1 MRSMAARDERRA
13 VLLLALVAAAGG
25 VVRVVRAPQGP
36 PGASAIAP
44 ELRGADPARQAA
56 LSRRAEEMERPLSP
70 GERVDVDRAAADELA
85 RLPRI
90 GPKLARRIAEERE
103 AHGPF
108 GSLEGLGRVPGIG
121 PALRAGLEHS
131 ATFSGVALV
140 GPPSS
145 APPSVGG
152 PPPPSAAAGAARGC
166 GILPLPLNAATA
178 AELDCLKGI
187 GPALARRIVAD
198 RAAHGPYSGVQDLD
212 RVPGIGKRL
221 VDRLKPFLRAP

>member
-25 VVRVVRAPQGP
+25 VVRVVRTPQGP

-44 ELRGADPARQAA
+44 ELRGEDPARQAA
-56 LSRRAEEMERPLSP
+56 LSARAEAMARPLSP

-90 GPKLARRIAEERE
+90 GAKLARRIVDERE

-108 GSLEGLGRVPGIG
+108 GSLEGLGRVPGVG
-121 PALRAGLEHS
+121 PGLRSGLERS
-131 ATFSGVALV
+131 ATFSGVATM
-140 GPPSS
+140 GPPLS
-145 APPSVGG
+145 G
-152 PPPPSAAAGAARGC
+152 PPPVGATPQPAAVGAERGC
-166 GILPLPLNAATA
+166 GTLPLALNAATA
-178 AELDCLKGI
+178 AELGCLKGI
-187 GPALARRIVAD
+187 GPVLAGRIVAD
-198 RAAHGPYSGVQDLD
+198 RAARGPYSGVEDLD

-221 VDRLKPFLRAP
+221 LERLKPFVRAP